1 MVWLQVCWVVP
12 QTGDELIWTELSDT
26 NLVDCS
32 EEREVSLQ
40 TSSSQHVVHFRSCLR
55 SLQLLTI
62 QHLHLQLGNRLLPG
76 KIKDLKE
83 GHKIAINVA
92 PGDKRFRHLSVPAT
106 ITGGDQVGHSTG
118 LKVGGGVATRVEV
131 LAVLHHLLQS
141 EPDRCCLC
149 VITTLEAITETS
161 CASHDVLQG
170 TADLNYL
177 GVGHHTHP
185 REVLMQ
191 RDIQKI
197 TYQLVFP
204 H

>member
-1 MVWLQVCWVVP
+1 MQKESRDDNVRCAGSYPGL
-12 QTGDELIWTELSDT
+12 
-26 NLVDCS
+26 
-32 EEREVSLQ
+32 
-40 TSSSQHVVHFRSCLR
+40 QHVVDLRRSLR
-55 SLQLLTI
+55 PLQLLTI

-76 KIKDLKE
+76 KIKDSKE

-92 PGDKRFRHLSVPAT
+92 PGDKRFGHLPVPAT

-141 EPDRCCLC
+141 EPDRRCLC

-161 CASHDVLQG
+161 SASHDILQG

-177 GVGHHTHP
+177 GVRHHTHP
-185 REVLMQ
+185 REVLLH
-191 RDIQKI
+191 RDIHKI